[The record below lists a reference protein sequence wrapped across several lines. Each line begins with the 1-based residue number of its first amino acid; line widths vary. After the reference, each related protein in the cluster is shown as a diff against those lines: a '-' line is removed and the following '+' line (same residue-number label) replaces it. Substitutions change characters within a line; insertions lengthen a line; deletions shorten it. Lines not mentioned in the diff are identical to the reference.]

1 MNINHVNA
9 KTIIANGNAGGV
21 KWTLYDDNV
30 MEIEPLIDGTATKKI
45 GYMDSALFL
54 ASYTNSIKDN
64 TYELVVKDGVLNIAK
79 ASFKDSWFLNKVT
92 LASSV
97 KTIESNAFENVPC
110 YNFNLKYVEVIESG
124 AFKCCGVAEHVNLSN
139 AKFIGNGA
147 FDRSSMKTI
156 QFSSKIEK
164 IDKYAFSGCSMLEE
178 VNISAESLYIGD
190 YAFESSDYS
199 NMTFVSIDVNDSLY
213 LGNGVFYNNPNLNKV
228 SLPDGSLITYV
239 GDNILS
245 NTKYE
250 DEQRKDG
257 ILVCGD
263 VLVNA
268 DDEYVLDGQYSRPY
282 TYHNLKIDK
291 GIKVIASNSFDNANV
306 TGTLTITD
314 GVEVV
319 GDNAFK
325 SLRGLYKEYDALYLS
340 DTLEIIGDYAFYAEY
355 GQDTKIKGEY
365 KFANTLKEIG
375 SYAFANQEIEKV
387 VFSDNVSKI
396 EEWAFGGNQ
405 YLDYIVLGSGI
416 KEIGKGAFNNCG
428 SAVLDENE
436 ASVSIPSGLDFD
448 YIDGELFADGILK
461 NELYHTLSI
470 DGCKGEDD
478 YAHNCYIYWHNAM
491 LKNHED
497 YNGFDETFNYV
508 SVAQG
513 TEVIGARTL
522 PGDYVETLT
531 VDIPA
536 SVKTIGEWYRS
547 KNTKLVI
554 NYAGSKSQWDQIRFA
569 DCNIN
574 GDAYEYKD
582 YDWIQLDECNQE
594 GSNIILNYGV
604 KESFDDL
611 KVAKLTEKNYT
622 VSGNNVTP
630 YVELIDQNGTEL
642 VLGTDYRIT
651 YNEENRSKVGRYS
664 MKVVLCAPAYKGSKT
679 FYFNVYPERPK
690 SMSAD
695 LYGDYKAVKVTWS
708 KVDDADGYFVY
719 YKKASEEK
727 YTSLGRTLNNYKVK
741 KDLDAGTQYVFK
753 VIPYFETTSGTR
765 YKALS
770 GPSKAI
776 YTLKKPTVNISK
788 KTSGKVTVK
797 WTNMSGESGYQI
809 SKSATKGKTKIVST
823 YTTTTGK
830 YKYISATKGKTYY
843 YKVRAFKTVNGKK
856 VYGPWS
862 AEKAYKLQ

>member
-1 MNINHVNA
+1 
-9 KTIIANGNAGGV
+9 
-21 KWTLYDDNV
+21 
-30 MEIEPLIDGTATKKI
+30 
-45 GYMDSALFL
+45 
-54 ASYTNSIKDN
+54 
-64 TYELVVKDGVLNIAK
+64 
-79 ASFKDSWFLNKVT
+79 
-92 LASSV
+92 
-97 KTIESNAFENVPC
+97 
-110 YNFNLKYVEVIESG
+110 
-124 AFKCCGVAEHVNLSN
+124 
-139 AKFIGNGA
+139 
-147 FDRSSMKTI
+147 
-156 QFSSKIEK
+156 
-164 IDKYAFSGCSMLEE
+164 
-178 VNISAESLYIGD
+178 
-190 YAFESSDYS
+190 
-199 NMTFVSIDVNDSLY
+199 
-213 LGNGVFYNNPNLNKV
+213 
-228 SLPDGSLITYV
+228 
-239 GDNILS
+239 
-245 NTKYE
+245 
-250 DEQRKDG
+250 
-257 ILVCGD
+257 
-263 VLVNA
+263 
-268 DDEYVLDGQYSRPY
+268 
-282 TYHNLKIDK
+282 
-291 GIKVIASNSFDNANV
+291 
-306 TGTLTITD
+306 
-314 GVEVV
+314 
-319 GDNAFK
+319 
-325 SLRGLYKEYDALYLS
+325 
-340 DTLEIIGDYAFYAEY
+340 
-355 GQDTKIKGEY
+355 
-365 KFANTLKEIG
+365 
-375 SYAFANQEIEKV
+375 
-387 VFSDNVSKI
+387 
-396 EEWAFGGNQ
+396 
-405 YLDYIVLGSGI
+405 
-416 KEIGKGAFNNCG
+416 
-428 SAVLDENE
+428 
-436 ASVSIPSGLDFD
+436 
-448 YIDGELFADGILK
+448 
-461 NELYHTLSI
+461 
-470 DGCKGEDD
+470 
-478 YAHNCYIYWHNAM
+478 M

-522 PGDYVETLT
+522 PGDYVETLP